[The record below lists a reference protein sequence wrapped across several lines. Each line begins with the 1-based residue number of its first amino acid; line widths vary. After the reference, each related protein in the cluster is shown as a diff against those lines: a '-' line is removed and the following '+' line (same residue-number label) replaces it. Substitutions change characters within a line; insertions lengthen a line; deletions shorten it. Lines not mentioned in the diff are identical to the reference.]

1 MQKLSVLGGNQT
13 IQAVIAFSAFVAIAL
28 FIRHWPNV
36 AAWQLGDNDNFMRL
50 HQLQVYIQSPSLLL
64 QPLERFNPQDG
75 QIIHWSRLPDLP
87 ILAIYYLFSL
97 VLDAELS
104 LQLAI
109 AIVPI
114 LYLMLM
120 ITLVA
125 LITQSVFGRSSV
137 IASCFFTVTSLAALK
152 CYPGQIDHHNIQL
165 LLFALF
171 SFAVLSPHITKV
183 TYVLLVSGSV
193 SLSLLIGLEV
203 LPFFILMLAGVT
215 LSEVKYAPYKI
226 TWIRD
231 ASLCIAL
238 FGSLGIIALFPE
250 SQLKA
255 PLYDVISLPLL
266 SYFVAA
272 WFVLTVTSYRPSL
285 LVLVISSLIVIPT
298 VYYITP
304 EPLSSP
310 YKDYPSLLNSL
321 WLEHVIEAKPLIDV
335 LHPSA
340 WQHSESNF
348 LTAYLVTML
357 APFLCV
363 GLLKTRS
370 QKLLW
375 VMFVI
380 SLIPALLWQMRTIV
394 FSAVLA
400 LPLQSC
406 LATAILERVKLP
418 IIRLIPLLLL
428 SPIVM
433 AYGAHL
439 VTQDKGAEEPR
450 LSAQALEGVAFIR
463 QQPIEPGKMF
473 TPMEVGAQ
481 LLSLTEHAI
490 IAAPYHRNIRGNL
503 LYMQVLLTED
513 LSWAHEMVVKEGIDY
528 LYFDP
533 NDRQI
538 PYFNRV
544 KTPESLLHLLLNE
557 APPPWLTLIAKT
569 ASGQQLYRVT
579 RTSSI

>member
-1 MQKLSVLGGNQT
+1 MQKSSVLGGKQT

-28 FIRHWPNV
+28 FVRHWPNV
-36 AAWQLGDNDNFMRL
+36 SAWQLGDNDNFMRL

-97 VLDAELS
+97 VLDVELS

-109 AIVPI
+109 AIVPV
-114 LYLMLM
+114 LYLMVM
-120 ITLVA
+120 IMLVA
-125 LITQSVFGRSSV
+125 LITESLFGRSSV

-171 SFAVLSPHITKV
+171 SFAVLSPHITKM

-203 LPFFILMLAGVT
+203 LPFFVLMLAGVT
-215 LSEVKYAPYKI
+215 LSEVKYAPDKI
-226 TWIRD
+226 TWIRE

-238 FGSLGIIALFPE
+238 FCSLGIIVLFPE

-285 LVLVISSLIVIPT
+285 LVLVVISLVVIPV
-298 VYYITP
+298 VYYMNP

-340 WQHSESNF
+340 WLHSESNF
-348 LTAYLVTML
+348 LVAYLVTML
-357 APFLCV
+357 APLLCV

-400 LPLQSC
+400 LPLQSY
-406 LATAILERVKLP
+406 LAMAILERVKLP

-433 AYGAHL
+433 AYGTYL
-439 VTQDKGAEEPR
+439 VTQEKEADEPR
-450 LSAQALEGVAFIR
+450 LSARALDGVAFIK
-463 QQPIEPGKMF
+463 QQSIEPGKMF

-481 LLSLTEHAI
+481 VLSLTEHAI

-513 LSWAHEMVVKEGIDY
+513 LSWARERVVKEGIVY

-557 APPPWLTLIAKT
+557 APLH
-569 ASGQQLYRVT
+569 G
-579 RTSSI
+579 SS